1 MLHKAMR
8 WLLVL
13 TIFLLPLLAP
23 VGFGMGDGVHTSD
36 TGISTASPDKVYV
49 HQNETKITFITVQ
62 NTASAEQTLT
72 VDSLEVPEPL
82 LVVGLPQSASLEP
95 NQLHQFRI
103 EIKAPANAAF
113 QNLSTTFS
121 ILSDTD
127 AGLNETVAME
137 IHIVPYSNLNF
148 GVEGVSAFT
157 VDEMVR
163 TSVAVNITNNASY
176 VDNVVFSVHTNS
188 GWGWGWN
195 MPNISGNEA
204 YTSMEPDALAIVSI
218 WIDVPAVLDGAPLA
232 NTGPRFQLDAVSSL
246 DKAVST
252 WSFDLQMN
260 EKKNASIDDIQ
271 AALSVAPNSD
281 GRVSAL
287 VRNVGNTPQHPE
299 HNAATNRFRW
309 HTAGRH

>member
-13 TIFLLPLLAP
+13 TIILLPLLSP
-23 VGFGMGDGVHTSD
+23 VGYGMGDGVHTSD
-36 TGISTASPDKVYV
+36 TGIGITSPDNVYV
-49 HQNETKITFITVQ
+49 HRNETKITFITVQ

-82 LVVGLPQSASLEP
+82 LVVGLPQSALLEP

-103 EIKAPANAAF
+103 EVKAPANAVF

-127 AGLNETVAME
+127 ADLNETVSME
-137 IHIVPYSNLNF
+137 IHIVPHSNLNF

-176 VDNVVFSVHTNS
+176 VDNVVFSLHTNS

-204 YTSMEPDALAIVSI
+204 YISMEPNALAIVSI
-218 WIDVPAVLDGAPLA
+218 WIDVPAVVDGAPL
-232 NTGPRFQLDAVSSL
+232 SL
-246 DKAVST
+246 
-252 WSFDLQMN
+252 
-260 EKKNASIDDIQ
+260 IHI
-271 AALSVAPNSD
+271 
-281 GRVSAL
+281 
-287 VRNVGNTPQHPE
+287 
-299 HNAATNRFRW
+299 
-309 HTAGRH
+309 